1 MFPRP
6 FASVSQ
12 VRVVVC
18 GLVAPRVVRPSAR
31 CKAAPPGTLG
41 RAVVVVISCSCLRAG
56 GRVCIGLVLTLGR
69 SANEL
74 SFETAYS
81 VRHASVR
88 CAQIHSVIVRKAVVP
103 SAEHGI
109 SRIDQCTAA
118 QVRSKCLVSRASL
131 PSVAAAEA
139 SLRYCLRLVSRRSDL
154 AGYRSSVVIVN
165 IGCLIYHVS
174 AHQIIQTWLACRPL
188 TESTGRCATPF
199 QYVLL
204 FIFFLLLLL
213 LSLFGPIE

>member
-1 MFPRP
+1 MTPCVFQMGTFINLTDIFLSKFLLVFPRP

-81 VRHASVR
+81 VRHASSVR

-103 SAEHGI
+103 STEHGI
-109 SRIDQCTAA
+109 SRIDQCAAA
-118 QVRSKCLVSRASL
+118 QIRSKCLVSRASL

-139 SLRYCLRLVSRRSDL
+139 SLRYRLRLVSRRSNL
-154 AGYRSSVVIVN
+154 AGHRSSVVIV
-165 IGCLIYHVS
+165 
-174 AHQIIQTWLACRPL
+174 
-188 TESTGRCATPF
+188 
-199 QYVLL
+199 
-204 FIFFLLLLL
+204 
-213 LSLFGPIE
+213 